1 VEPIGLSGDC
11 EQRTFVGQLKIFVI
25 DCRITA
31 VLAPLLRQS
40 LNSGLGM
47 ATGSKILYEFGPFR
61 VDPEKQVLLRD
72 NQPVSIT
79 PKTFETLL
87 ILVRHSREV
96 VSKDALMKEL
106 WPDSFVEE
114 ANLSQN
120 IFMLRKALGD
130 TPEDR
135 RYIVT
140 LPGKGYRFV
149 AEVRAVTQD
158 GEDVII
164 ASRSRSQ
171 VVLEQSDSA
180 PGETLATLPAG
191 AQRRLRWKYVVAIG
205 AVVGLLVLG
214 IFVFLRQRRPA
225 LGEKDSVLI
234 ADFTNTTGDPVF
246 DGTLRQG
253 LAVQLEQSPVLSL
266 VSDERIQR
274 TLGLMGQP
282 PDAQLTPKLAREV
295 CERTASAA
303 VVDGSIAS
311 LGSQYVLGLRAIDC
325 GTGTLLADEQR
336 QAARKED
343 VLSVLSQMARELRSR
358 VGESLATVEKHD
370 TPLED
375 ATTSSLEALK
385 AYSTARR
392 VKFLPAG
399 YASAVPLL
407 KHAIE
412 IDPNFAMAYAFL
424 GRTYG
429 DIGEFALSAENTS
442 RAYQLRNHT
451 SERERF
457 FIDVTYHRQV
467 TGNLEKAHQTLELWA
482 ETYPRDRDA
491 HGLLSGF
498 SSQGSGKYQEAIEEG
513 KKAISLDPDF
523 VPGYANVASA
533 YIYLDRPG
541 EAEKILQQASE
552 RKLEIPDYIFL
563 RYYIAFLK
571 GDQAGMERE
580 AALGEAHPGAQDWM
594 LHAESLTL
602 ARSGQLQRARE
613 MSRRAVDLALQAG
626 QRERAAI
633 FVTEAAVWEAL
644 FGNVSTA
651 RQKASAAL
659 ELSKGR
665 DVEYGAAFALAL
677 AKDSSRSQALA
688 NNLEN
693 RFPEDTS
700 VQFSYLPTLRALFAL
715 NRGEPSRAIEL
726 LRIAGPY
733 ELAVPAID
741 YYFFFGGLY
750 PAYVRGEAYLAAQQ
764 GAEAAAEFQ
773 KIVDHPGIVLSDPIG
788 ALAHLQ
794 LGRAYVLAG
803 EQAKAKSAYQDFL
816 TLWKDA
822 DPDIPILKQAKAEYA
837 KLQ

>member
-1 VEPIGLSGDC
+1 
-11 EQRTFVGQLKIFVI
+11 
-25 DCRITA
+25 
-31 VLAPLLRQS
+31 
-40 LNSGLGM
+40 M
-47 ATGSKILYEFGPFR
+47 ATGPKILYEFGPFR
-61 VDPEKQVLLRD
+61 VDPEKQVLLCE
-72 NQPVSIT
+72 NQPVAIT

-96 VSKDALMKEL
+96 VSKDELMSVL
-106 WPDSFVEE
+106 WPDAFVEE

-149 AEVRAVTQD
+149 AEVREVTQD
-158 GEDVII
+158 GGDVVI

-171 VVLEQSDSA
+171 MVVEPTDTA
-180 PGETLATLPAG
+180 PGETLLTVPAG
-191 AQRRLRWKYVVAIG
+191 AQRRLRREYIVAIG

-214 IFVFLRQRRPA
+214 TFVFLRQRRPV

-253 LAVQLEQSPVLSL
+253 LAVQLEQSPFLSL
-266 VSDERIQR
+266 VSDDRIQR
-274 TLGLMGQP
+274 IMGLMGQP

-295 CERTASAA
+295 CERTATTA

-325 GTGTLLADEQR
+325 GTGRIVADEQR

-358 VGESLATVEKHD
+358 VGESFAMVEKHD
-370 TPLED
+370 IPLEE

-429 DIGEFALSAENTS
+429 DIGEFALSAENTGK
-442 RAYQLRNHT
+442 AYQLRNHT

-467 TGNLEKAHQTLELWA
+467 TGNLEKARETLESWA

-491 HGLLSGF
+491 YGLLSGF
-498 SSQGSGKYQEAIEEG
+498 SSQGSGQYQEAIQEG
-513 KKAISLDPDF
+513 KRAISLDPDF

-533 YIYLDRPG
+533 YIYLGRPE

-552 RKLEIPDYIFL
+552 RKLEIPDYILF

-571 GDQAGMERE
+571 GDTAGMKQQ
-580 AALGEAHPGAQDWM
+580 ATLGEAHPGAQDWM
-594 LHAESLTL
+594 LHAESLTS
-602 ARSGQLQRARE
+602 ARSGQVQRARG
-613 MSRRAVDLALQAG
+613 MSRRAVDLAQQAG
-626 QRERAAI
+626 QRERAAV
-633 FVTEAAVWEAL
+633 FEAGAAVWEAL
-644 FGNVSTA
+644 FGNLSA
-651 RQKASAAL
+651 AQRKASEAL

-688 NNLEN
+688 NDLEN

-715 NRGEPSRAIEL
+715 NRGEPSHAIEL
-726 LRIAGPY
+726 LQTAVHY
-733 ELAVPAID
+733 ELAVPSID
-741 YYFFFGGLY
+741 YYSFFGGLY
-750 PAYVRGEAYLAAQQ
+750 AAYVRGEAYLAAHQ

-773 KIVDHPGIVLSDPIG
+773 KILGHPGIVLSDPIG
-788 ALAHLQ
+788 ALAHLG
-794 LGRAYVLAG
+794 LARANAL
-803 EQAKAKSAYQDFL
+803 QAKNSPGAVADAARLRAIAAYRDFL
-816 TLWKDA
+816 NLWKDA
-822 DPDIPILKQAKAEYA
+822 DPNIPILNEAEAEYA

>member
-1 VEPIGLSGDC
+1 MTSGPK
-11 EQRTFVGQLKIFVI
+11 V
-25 DCRITA
+25 
-31 VLAPLLRQS
+31 
-40 LNSGLGM
+40 
-47 ATGSKILYEFGPFR
+47 LYEFGPFR

-87 ILVRHSREV
+87 VLVRHSREV
-96 VSKDALMKEL
+96 VSKDDLMKEL
-106 WPDSFVEE
+106 WPDAFVEE

-140 LPGKGYRFV
+140 LPGKGYRFLS
-149 AEVRAVTQD
+149 EVRTVAQD

-171 VVLEQSDSA
+171 VVLEQLDSA
-180 PGETLATLPAG
+180 PAESLPAFP
-191 AQRRLRWKYVVAIG
+191 AKIDRKFRWRYLAAIAVVASLLALG
-205 AVVGLLVLG
+205 TAWFLHRRHPVG
-214 IFVFLRQRRPA
+214 
-225 LGEKDSVLI
+225 LGEKDSVVI
-234 ADFTNTTGDPVF
+234 ADFTNLTVDPVF
-246 DGTLRQG
+246 DGALRQG
-253 LAVQLEQSPVLSL
+253 LAVQLEQSPFLSL

-274 TLGLMGQP
+274 TLGLMDQP
-282 PDAQLTPKLAREV
+282 PDAQLTPKVAREV

-303 VVDGSIAS
+303 VVEGSIAS

-325 GTGTLLADEQR
+325 GTGSILADEQG

-343 VLSVLSQMARELRSR
+343 VLNVLSQMASKLRSR

-375 ATTSSLEALK
+375 ATSSSLEALK
-385 AYSTARR
+385 AYSTARK

-442 RAYQLRNHT
+442 TAYQLRNHT

-498 SSQGSGKYQEAIEEG
+498 TSQGSGNYQEAIEEG
-513 KKAISLDPDF
+513 KKAIGLDPDF
-523 VPGYANVASA
+523 APGYANVATA
-533 YIYLDRPG
+533 YLYLGRPA
-541 EAEKILQQASE
+541 EAEKVLQQASE
-552 RKLEIPDYIFL
+552 RKLEIPEYILF

-571 GDQAGMERE
+571 DDKAGMERE
-580 AALGEAHPGAQDWM
+580 VAVGEAHPGAEDWM

-602 ARSGQLQRARE
+602 ARSGQLQQARG
-613 MSRRAVDLALQAG
+613 MSRRAVDLAQQAG
-626 QRERAAI
+626 QRERAAV
-633 FVTEAAVWEAL
+633 FETGAAVWEAL
-644 FGNVSTA
+644 FGNPAAAKRKSNE
-651 RQKASAAL
+651 AL

-665 DVEYGAAFALAL
+665 DVEYGAAVALAL

-688 NNLEN
+688 NDLEN

-700 VQFSYLPTLRALFAL
+700 VQFSYLPTLRALLAL
-715 NRGEPSRAIEL
+715 NRGEPSHAIEL
-726 LRIAGPY
+726 LQTAIPY
-733 ELAVPAID
+733 ELAVPGID

-750 PAYVRGEAYLAAQQ
+750 PAYVRGEAYLAAHQS
-764 GAEAAAEFQ
+764 AEAAAEFQ
-773 KIVDHPGIVLSDPIG
+773 KILDHPGIVLSDPIS
-788 ALAHLQ
+788 ALAHLG
-794 LGRAYVLAG
+794 LARAYDLQG
-803 EQAKAKSAYQDFL
+803 DTAKAKAAYQDFL

-822 DPDIPILKQAKAEYA
+822 DPDIPILRQAEAEYA

>member
-1 VEPIGLSGDC
+1 
-11 EQRTFVGQLKIFVI
+11 
-25 DCRITA
+25 
-31 VLAPLLRQS
+31 
-40 LNSGLGM
+40 M
-47 ATGSKILYEFGPFR
+47 
-61 VDPEKQVLLRD
+61 
-72 NQPVSIT
+72 
-79 PKTFETLL
+79 
-87 ILVRHSREV
+87 
-96 VSKDALMKEL
+96 
-106 WPDSFVEE
+106 
-114 ANLSQN
+114 
-120 IFMLRKALGD
+120 
-130 TPEDR
+130 
-135 RYIVT
+135 
-140 LPGKGYRFV
+140 
-149 AEVRAVTQD
+149 
-158 GEDVII
+158 
-164 ASRSRSQ
+164 
-171 VVLEQSDSA
+171 
-180 PGETLATLPAG
+180 
-191 AQRRLRWKYVVAIG
+191 
-205 AVVGLLVLG
+205 
-214 IFVFLRQRRPA
+214 
-225 LGEKDSVLI
+225 GEKDSVLI

-253 LAVQLEQSPVLSL
+253 LAVQLEQSPFLSL
-266 VSDERIQR
+266 VSDDRIQR

-282 PDAQLTPKLAREV
+282 PDAQLTPKLAKEV
-295 CERTASAA
+295 CERTATTA

-325 GTGTLLADEQR
+325 GTGSILADEQG

-343 VLSVLSQMARELRSR
+343 VLKVLSQMASKLRSR
-358 VGESLATVEKHD
+358 VGESLTTVEKHD

-412 IDPNFAMAYAFL
+412 IDPNFAMAYAYL

-442 RAYQLRNHT
+442 KAYQLRNHT

-467 TGNLEKAHQTLELWA
+467 TGNLEKAQQTLESWA
-482 ETYPRDRDA
+482 ETYPHDRDA

-498 SSQGSGKYQEAIEEG
+498 ASQGSGKYQEAIEEG
-513 KKAISLDPDF
+513 QKAISLDPDF
-523 VPGYANVASA
+523 VPGYGNIASA
-533 YIYLDRPG
+533 YIYLDRPR

-552 RKLEIPDYIFL
+552 RKLEIPDYILF

-571 GDQAGMERE
+571 GNKVGMERQ

-602 ARSGQLQRARE
+602 ARSGQLQRASG
-613 MSRRAVDLALQAG
+613 MSRRAVDLAQQAG
-626 QRERAAI
+626 QRERAAV
-633 FVTEAAVWEAL
+633 FETGAAVWEAL
-644 FGNVSTA
+644 FGNLSAA
-651 RQKASAAL
+651 RRKANEAL

-677 AKDSSRSQALA
+677 AKDFSRSQALA
-688 NNLEN
+688 NDLEN

-700 VQFSYLPTLRALFAL
+700 IQFSYLPTLRALFAL
-715 NRGEPSRAIEL
+715 NRGEPSHAIEL
-726 LRIAGPY
+726 LQIAVPY

-750 PAYVRGEAYLAAQQ
+750 PAYVRGEAYLAAHQ
-764 GAEAAAEFQ
+764 GAEAVAEFQ
-773 KIVDHPGIVLSDPIG
+773 KILDHPGIVLSDPIG
-788 ALAHLQ
+788 ALAHLG
-794 LGRAYVLAG
+794 LARAYDLQG
-803 EQAKAKSAYQDFL
+803 DTAKATAAYQDFL

-822 DPDIPILKQAKAEYA
+822 DTDPDIPIYKQAKAEYT